1 MVIKGVH
8 SVLISTDDVG
18 RLAPF
23 YRDIVGLKVAME
35 GDDFAVF
42 EAGSGS
48 QLALGVHS
56 EVKGRS
62 KEPDRIMVDLEVDSC
77 QAEYDRLR
85 AKGVEFMREPG
96 EDEGFIVATLL
107 DPDGN
112 QLQLFQVPGSG

>member
-1 MVIKGVH
+1 MIKGVH
-8 SVLISTDDVG
+8 SILISTDDINK
-18 RLAPF
+18 LTPF
-23 YRDIVGLKVAME
+23 YRDVIGLNAAME
-35 GDDFAVF
+35 GAEFAVF
-42 EAGSGS
+42 ATGSGS

-62 KEPDRIMVDLEVDSC
+62 KEPNRIMVDLEVDNC

-85 AKGVEFMREPG
+85 AKGVEFTREPT

-112 QLQLFQVPGSG
+112 QLQLFQVG